1 MVTRSRTRLRRV
13 RQRGATLFVVVL
25 VMTLIMGIGS
35 FAARSAHLATA
46 HSGYMRHQ
54 TQARYLGEYGL
65 QLATS
70 MMSGSGGQGYLKQL
84 GNSPDAAADTCTGQG
99 AMKMRSCL
107 KLTATDIAPMVT
119 GISLCEPKSTT
130 GVYPGSLGLGD
141 VECFFGLEL
150 TDKMQGMTPAGFDTA
165 GGKPLKFFY
174 ATATL
179 TAQVRLVNSSGTAT
193 TLDVNSA
200 ETSGTQTLRARIL
213 AGPYPA
219 N

>member
-1 MVTRSRTRLRRV
+1 MVTSKRSRLRRV
-13 RQRGATLFVVVL
+13 RQRGTTLFVVVL
-25 VMTLIMGIGS
+25 VMTLLMGIGS

-46 HSGYMRHQ
+46 HSGYVRQQ

-70 MMSGSGGQGYLKQL
+70 LMSGSGGQGYLKQL
-84 GNSPDAAADTCTGQG
+84 GNSPDSTADTCAGQAG
-99 AMKMRSCL
+99 MKMRSCL
-107 KLTATDIAPMVT
+107 KLTATDITPMVT
-119 GISLCEPKSTT
+119 GMSLCEPKGPS
-130 GVYPGSLGLGD
+130 GGFPGSLGLGD

-179 TAQVRLVNSSGTAT
+179 TAQVRLVNTSGTPT